1 MKLVF
6 LQRLALWGVLC
17 LASGGAV
24 AATPVTVTLASQSL
38 TMVLDVPTG
47 QVQQW
52 QPLVLN
58 NTTAPIP
65 NFAQPAEQL
74 FVLQGTVA
82 GMALSEFQQ
91 QADGWQVVEQSAT
104 STELALVHGN
114 GISIHQRWQ
123 LSDVNP
129 WQARYSVWIKSGLT
143 EVPDAASA
151 TAELWLKVGP
161 GIGEVPATG
170 LGIAQ
175 NLYSFTQGVVSVQH
189 DVSRVMLAAGENIVS
204 SDPVD
209 WLGLQSRYFALVMSP
224 DSGHFPEWQ
233 YSVPESPQWYQETP
247 AFETVL
253 TVALPVLTA
262 NASPVNVQIFGGA
275 KSYEV
280 LQQAEPALDALLFP
294 DLWSWMRALT
304 IGLMYVLNAIFSVI
318 GNWGVAILLLA
329 VFVRLLIHPLAKRA
343 MAAQKRFVALQ
354 EKIQPELK
362 EIKRNY
368 KGGEQ
373 SELILQLYERH
384 NTSPFAGL
392 KPLLI
397 VLLQIPIFVA
407 LYHLLGQHFELREQP
422 FLWMNSL
429 AEPDQLFSF
438 GVDLPF
444 FGSYFNFLPAL
455 MALTT
460 LASIKLSPAPA
471 ADKKSSAMNSIM
483 MLLLTLI
490 FFLLFY
496 SFPSG
501 MVLYWAAANV
511 LQLVHQRLSVLSFS
525 GKDIQDV

>member
-1 MKLVF
+1 MKLFF
-6 LQRLALWGVLC
+6 LQRFSLLGVLC
-17 LASGGAV
+17 LASVMAGA
-24 AATPVTVTLASQSL
+24 ASPTTVTLSNQSL
-38 TMVLDVPTG
+38 TMVIDVTDG
-47 QVQQW
+47 HVRQW
-52 QPLVLN
+52 HPLELN
-58 NTTAPIP
+58 NATAPIQ
-65 NFAQPAEQL
+65 NFAQPAEHL
-74 FVLQGTVA
+74 FVLKGTVA

-91 QADGWQVVEQSAT
+91 QAGGWQVVEQSAI
-104 STELALVHGN
+104 STELALAHTN

-123 LSDVNP
+123 LDDVKP
-129 WQARYSVWIKSGLT
+129 WQARYSVWMKSG
-143 EVPDAASA
+143 VIQVADAAAA
-151 TAELWLKVGP
+151 TAELWLKMGP
-161 GIGEVPATG
+161 GIGEIPATG

-175 NLYSFTQGVVSVQH
+175 NVYSFTQGVVSTDH
-189 DVSRVMLAAGENIVS
+189 DVSRVVLAAGENVVS

-209 WLGLQSRYFALVMSP
+209 WLGLQSRYFALVMSL
-224 DSGHFPEWQ
+224 DSGHFSEWQ
-233 YSVPESPQWYQETP
+233 YSVPELPQWYPDTP
-247 AFETVL
+247 VFETVL
-253 TVALPVLTA
+253 TAALPVLTA
-262 NASPVNVQIFGGA
+262 NASSVNVQIFGGA
-275 KSYEV
+275 KTYEV
-280 LQQAEPALDALLFP
+280 LRQAEPALDTLLFP

-318 GNWGVAILLLA
+318 GSWGVAILLLA
-329 VFVRLLIHPLAKRA
+329 VFVRLLIHPVAKRA

-384 NTSPFAGL
+384 KTSPFAGL

-407 LYHLLGQHFELREQP
+407 LYHLLGQHFELRGQP

-444 FGSYFNFLPAL
+444 FGSYFNLLPAL

-471 ADKKSSAMNSIM
+471 ADAEASVKQNL
-483 MLLLTLI
+483 MLILMTLG

-501 MVLYWAAANV
+501 MVLYWTTANLLHLLHNLMV
-511 LQLVHQRLSVLSFS
+511 KNKSH
-525 GKDIQDV
+525 

>member
-1 MKLVF
+1 MKLAF
-6 LQRLALWGVLC
+6 LKCLALLGVLY
-17 LASGGAV
+17 LAPGVAV
-24 AATPVTVTLASQSL
+24 AATPSTVTLVNQSL
-38 TMVLDVPTG
+38 KLVLDVHAG
-47 QVQQW
+47 QVRQW
-52 QPLVLN
+52 QPKALN
-58 NTTAPIP
+58 NTTAPIQ

-74 FVLQGTVA
+74 FVLQGAIA
-82 GMALSEFQQ
+82 GMALAEFQQ
-91 QADGWQVVEQSAT
+91 QAGGWQVVEQDSG
-104 STELALVHGN
+104 STELALVHAN
-114 GISIHQRWQ
+114 GISLHQRWQ
-123 LSDVNP
+123 LDDANP
-129 WQARYSVWIKSGLT
+129 WQARYSVWLKSGVT
-143 EVPDAASA
+143 EVAVDASA
-151 TAELWLKVGP
+151 TAELWLQMGP
-161 GIGEVPATG
+161 GIGETPATG

-175 NLYSFTQGVVSVQH
+175 NLYSFTQGVVSAQH
-189 DVSRVMLAAGENIVS
+189 DVSRVMLAAGENVVS

-253 TVALPVLTA
+253 TAALPVLTA

-471 ADKKSSAMNSIM
+471 ADADASVKQNL
-483 MLLLTLI
+483 MLILMTLG

-501 MVLYWAAANV
+501 MVLYWTAAN
-511 LQLVHQRLSVLSFS
+511 LLHLLHSLLVKNKSH
-525 GKDIQDV
+525 